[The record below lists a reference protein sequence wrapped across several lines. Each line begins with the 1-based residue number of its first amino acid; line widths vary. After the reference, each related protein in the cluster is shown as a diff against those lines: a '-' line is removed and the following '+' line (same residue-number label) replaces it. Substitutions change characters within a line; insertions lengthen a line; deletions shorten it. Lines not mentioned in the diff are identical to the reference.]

1 MRLLTGDGRRG
12 ARRSHERL
20 LGRGASTLLAC
31 GRAALNGRRDR
42 LYMGQRQGCV
52 LWRAALV
59 GCGHVRRSRA
69 TNDRVRMRVVFC
81 CDVVVGAVSYTLYT
95 AFNLGA

>member
-1 MRLLTGDGRRG
+1 MDGATGSLHG
-12 ARRSHERL
+12 AAP
-20 LGRGASTLLAC
+20 GV
-31 GRAALNGRRDR
+31 RA
-42 LYMGQRQGCV
+42 
-52 LWRAALV
+52 AALV